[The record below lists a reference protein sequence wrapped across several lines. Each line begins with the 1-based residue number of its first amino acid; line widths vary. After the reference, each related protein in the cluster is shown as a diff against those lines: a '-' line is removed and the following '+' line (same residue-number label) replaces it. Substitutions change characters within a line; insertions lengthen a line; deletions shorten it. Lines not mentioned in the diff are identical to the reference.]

1 MASSAPIHSAVDEHV
16 ALHIASAAAATPEA
30 LDALG
35 VTHVVN
41 VSVNGP
47 MPQRSTEPQYESMHI
62 AIDDDLSAPLH
73 EHLDAAADFIDAALS
88 SGGRVCVFS
97 ANDQCAAC
105 AVAAFYLM
113 RQHGRSL
120 AEALGAM
127 QARPNVGFWQRLI
140 EAESWLRAAPPQ
152 HEHSEVSLGVLGG
165 EQTGR
170 RSGSALATI
179 RTRTAGGAS
188 TGASAQ
194 LHPGA
199 EEYIDR
205 AEEHMYSSY
214 SRSFAK
220 RLNASKNHC

>member
-1 MASSAPIHSAVDEHV
+1 MASTAPIHAAVDEHI
-16 ALHIASAAAATPEA
+16 ALHISSAAAATPEA

-113 RQHGRSL
+113 RQHGHSL

-140 EAESWLRAAPPQ
+140 EAESWLRGAPPSMSIQ
-152 HEHSEVSLGVLGG
+152 KYRWAYLEASRPTEDRGALLQQLELGLQEVQALVHRHSFTPV
-165 EQTGR
+165 Q
-170 RSGSALATI
+170 
-179 RTRTAGGAS
+179 
-188 TGASAQ
+188 
-194 LHPGA
+194 
-199 EEYIDR
+199 
-205 AEEHMYSSY
+205 
-214 SRSFAK
+214 
-220 RLNASKNHC
+220 KNL